1 MGLRRDP
8 LADPKAPSLT
18 LASQHAC
25 WRTGRKTQTAAAAAA
40 ARVLND
46 EEAASRAAL
55 ELEALDDVLNQLAE
69 TSKSD
74 DLDPTESHDS
84 GSKRDPVA
92 ARETTVSTGR

>member
-1 MGLRRDP
+1 MKKKSEAGD
-8 LADPKAPSLT
+8 SL
-18 LASQHAC
+18 
-25 WRTGRKTQTAAAAAA
+25 K
-40 ARVLND
+40 
-46 EEAASRAAL
+46 